1 MPSDR
6 FAAQPVHRSPVLAGL
21 IDDAAIFPPGD
32 LPLAEAVPAHTAH
45 LSSGYAPV
53 LGRFVVDAG
62 RLAPLAELVPAG
74 KPLAILLTGSA
85 ASLPGA
91 LESVRSSPAL
101 RLAGVELAPGDLAEL
116 RAARQLLPPGVAL
129 WSEVPFDRLD
139 RISAAGKLGVALKF
153 RTGGLLRTA
162 FPSAAELAEAIA
174 RSVLAGVRFKLTAGL
189 HRAVRQRAADGF
201 EHHGFAN
208 VLLATEAA
216 QRGVPQSRV
225 EKLLAL
231 EDGTE
236 LSALWHER
244 LTALPT
250 ARTAFRSFG
259 SCSIAEPLDSL
270 AAMLALAPGP
280 RQMPDKT
287 EELL

>member
-1 MPSDR
+1 MPPGR

-62 RLAPLAELVPAG
+62 RLGQLAELVPAG

-91 LESVRSSPAL
+91 LESLRSAPAL

-116 RAARQLLPPGVAL
+116 RSARQLLPPGVAL

-139 RISAAGKLGVALKF
+139 RISAARKLGVAVKF

-208 VLLATEAA
+208 VLLA
-216 QRGVPQSRV
+216 
-225 EKLLAL
+225 L

-244 LTALPT
+244 LTSLPT

-280 RQMPDKT
+280 RQMPDET
-287 EELL
+287 EEPL